1 MAVSVRSNV
10 TVNEQAEPRV
20 GIPLLFR
27 IQRANGAGG
36 FGSGEA
42 DVRMFG
48 LNGFGVGGFSLASH
62 GGAEQNRDSDDEANG
77 RKVRIYARPHPG
89 PLLGERAG
97 VRASVCHACL
107 IPCYFSHNNGCVMA
121 MLRFTSMS
129 VGYGSLRHSSRYFG
143 SAKAIP
149 AKSRHG
155 CRAGQPSHAC
165 TSGLR
170 GHFDLSARYG

>member
-1 MAVSVRSNV
+1 
-10 TVNEQAEPRV
+10 
-20 GIPLLFR
+20 
-27 IQRANGAGG
+27 
-36 FGSGEA
+36 
-42 DVRMFG
+42 MFG

-89 PLLGERAG
+89 PLPRGEGEAVVAVKYLVRRNCRRSLAVFRFKARTIRQIVRSFRRLRAILPLLGERAG

-143 SAKAIP
+143 
-149 AKSRHG
+149 
-155 CRAGQPSHAC
+155 
-165 TSGLR
+165 
-170 GHFDLSARYG
+170 